1 MGPPTP
7 PRRSFSSAESGN
19 LTPPS
24 TIDWKDASAATKFT
38 EEIAPLR
45 AAMEP
50 KLREYLGRA
59 NNEQAV
65 GVTKLAGQCSDK
77 NRLAS
82 ESEDDW
88 DCHSIRDDYVYSPAR
103 TILSEYGRASELDEP
118 DAFTKDRDGGEN
130 HPAFT
135 HHHETGGWNGPSRNG
150 NWEEEIKT
158 IDSVNE
164 LVSPASGEKE
174 IVLYITWRDGRQT
187 CHPLSAV
194 KDKAPQKVLQFY
206 ERNFALHSLKSPLK
220 AATATVPMS
229 KFPTASTETIADDE
243 QSQGSWSQ
251 SPLDREMLAKTFH
264 DRGSAAS
271 AIDKLNERFGRSR
284 SERVEQLFSDS
295 STWSRKLADKQPRAS
310 EECLGHGHRLSGV
323 ETSGMPY
330 AVGRKDFLP
339 AVDKVRSFPRGP
351 SLPFATVGLSDAE
364 AELAIA
370 NKYIRLLESHLGELI
385 GTERFISAKG
395 QEKSAP
401 AGSDTKGLPIAQC
414 RAQLE
419 DIANDIQCIRKAGTT
434 THVVHSELAA
444 VKEQLANL
452 TARLNTKDVS
462 APSLGVDAMASAK
475 SGMGADQDQDLH
487 GDKNFDCKDLI
498 MRVDSLG
505 KRLKAKIGALKGRV
519 DHLVCQVDIQPGHIP
534 HDSSLGS
541 RLNDVE
547 QNSIAAS
554 HRLNQLESAVGYDSS
569 MNLAEVPSDRAC
581 IQQALTDLTA
591 SISELKEELGQVK
604 QRGIEIPINLG
615 RIERRLDEVHDV
627 RRATKDSSAER
638 QQTESARV
646 EAVKEGNYALKFRL
660 EKLEQLVDATRKEK
674 IKFSDHS
681 GRFNDLEAR
690 FQGHVQSLLDAS
702 IRLDGL
708 DKLVGCGER
717 GPSAGSLAPGQSQ
730 QKSLISLEAHV
741 AELDKL
747 QKVTSP
753 SMRLPVRLPNN
764 AGGRTSGYGG
774 GCSGG
779 RGLKN
784 NVPQQQT
791 TSTTTP
797 EPSTPR
803 VAPPVIRVSANT
815 TEAGT
820 QPNPADDPNQSRS
833 YSWGGG
839 EW

>member
-82 ESEDDW
+82 ESEADW

-103 TILSEYGRASELDEP
+103 TILSEYGRASEFDEP
-118 DAFTKDRDGGEN
+118 DAFTKDGDGGEN

-135 HHHETGGWNGPSRNG
+135 HHH
-150 NWEEEIKT
+150 
-158 IDSVNE
+158 E

-174 IVLYITWRDGRQT
+174 IVLYITWMDGRQT

-194 KDKAPQKVLQFY
+194 KDKAPQKMLQLY

-243 QSQGSWSQ
+243 QSQDSWSQ
-251 SPLDREMLAKTFH
+251 PPLDREMLAKTFH

-271 AIDKLNERFGRSR
+271 AIDKLNERFGKLR

-310 EECLGHGHRLSGV
+310 EECLGHGHRLPGV

-339 AVDKVRSFPRGP
+339 AVDKVWSFPRGP

-395 QEKSAP
+395 QEKFTP

-419 DIANDIQCIRKAGTT
+419 DIANNIQCIRKAGTT

-462 APSLGVDAMASAK
+462 APSFGVDAMASAK
-475 SGMGADQDQDLH
+475 SGMGADQDQDLQ
-487 GDKNFDCKDLI
+487 GDKNPDCKDLT
-498 MRVDSLG
+498 MGVDSLE
-505 KRLKAKIGALKGRV
+505 KRLEAKIEALKGRV

-547 QNSIAAS
+547 QNSIAVS

-581 IQQALTDLTA
+581 IQQVLTDLTA
-591 SISELKEELGQVK
+591 SVSELKEELGQVK
-604 QRGIEIPINLG
+604 QRGIE
-615 RIERRLDEVHDV
+615 
-627 RRATKDSSAER
+627 TK
-638 QQTESARV
+638 SARV

-681 GRFNDLEAR
+681 GRFNNLEAR
-690 FQGHVQSLLDAS
+690 FQGHVQSLLDVFS
-702 IRLDGL
+702 RLDGL

-730 QKSLISLEAHV
+730 QKSPISLEARV

-747 QKVTSP
+747 QKMTSP
-753 SMRLPVRLPNN
+753 SMQLPVRLPNN
-764 AGGRTSGYGG
+764 ARGRASGYGG
-774 GCSGG
+774 GYSGG
-779 RGLKN
+779 RGLQK

-791 TSTTTP
+791 TNTTTP

-803 VAPPVIRVSANT
+803 VAPPVVRVSANT

-820 QPNPADDPNQSRS
+820 QPNPADDSNQSRS
-833 YSWGGG
+833 YS
-839 EW
+839 